1 MRTLPCL
8 EGEQK
13 SGAICNGISSLP
25 LTRQILPTGPSLR
38 CCRLLLPQPLLA
50 PSFPR
55 FSFFAPP
62 LEKWHGDCCLLQPHT
77 SKGDRMFIQNRL
89 GLIESVETMRGQ
101 EKRLEQISNNLAN
114 VDTGGYRKD
123 EVSFREM
130 LYTAASGRQRVGK
143 SVKIMTD
150 HAVGPVTGTG
160 NAFDLSIAGDGFFQV
175 QTPDGIRYTRAGN
188 FRLDDQGQLVTAN
201 GHPVLGEGGAIL
213 IGSGEPAVTPDGSI
227 FVDGEQAGRLAI
239 ADFTDRTVLEK
250 EGLNYFRVRG
260 GMAEEIVPAGYR
272 VSQGYLEG
280 ANVNV
285 VNAMTEMID
294 LHRLYEAQQKMISA
308 IDEVDGQATRR
319 VGSLTSS

>member
-1 MRTLPCL
+1 MAR
-8 EGEQK
+8 
-13 SGAICNGISSLP
+13 
-25 LTRQILPTGPSLR
+25 
-38 CCRLLLPQPLLA
+38 RLLFLHA
-50 PSFPR
+50 
-55 FSFFAPP
+55 
-62 LEKWHGDCCLLQPHT
+62 HI
-77 SKGDRMFIQNRL
+77 SKGDRMFIHNRL

-143 SVKIMTD
+143 SVNIMTD
-150 HAVGPVTGTG
+150 HAAGPVTGTG
-160 NAFDLSIAGDGFFQV
+160 NPLDLAIAGDGFFQV

-188 FRLDDQGQLVTAN
+188 FRLDELGQLVTAN
-201 GHPVLGEGGAIL
+201 GHPVLGEGGAIV
-213 IGSGEPAVTPDGSI
+213 IGNGATAITPGGTI

-239 ADFTDRTVLEK
+239 ADFADRSVLEK
-250 EGLNYFRVRG
+250 EGLNYFRVQA
-260 GMAEEIVPAGYR
+260 GMAQEIAPAGYQI
-272 VSQGYLEG
+272 SQGYLEG

-294 LHRLYEAQQKMISA
+294 LHRLYETQQKMIST
-308 IDEVDGQATRR
+308 IDELDGQATRR